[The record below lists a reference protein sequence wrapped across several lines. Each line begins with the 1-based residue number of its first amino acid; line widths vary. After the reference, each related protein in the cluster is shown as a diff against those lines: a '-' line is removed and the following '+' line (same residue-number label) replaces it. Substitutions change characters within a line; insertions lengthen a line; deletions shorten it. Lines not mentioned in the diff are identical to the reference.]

1 MTMNK
6 MDLRIVPVGRT
17 VAYREQALLV
27 ALSFNGCG
35 GCLFKAELG
44 AKFCEHRSSC
54 FADKRPDKVSV
65 RFIKVEK

>member
-6 MDLRIVPVGRT
+6 MDLRIIPVGWT
-17 VAYREQALLV
+17 AVYQEQALLV
-27 ALSFNGCG
+27 ARSFNGCG
-35 GCLFKAELG
+35 DCMFKTELG